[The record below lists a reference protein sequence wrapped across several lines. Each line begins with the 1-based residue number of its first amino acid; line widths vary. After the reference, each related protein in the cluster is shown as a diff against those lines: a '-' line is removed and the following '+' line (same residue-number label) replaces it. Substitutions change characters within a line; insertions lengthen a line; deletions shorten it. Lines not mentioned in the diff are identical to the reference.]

1 MHKRRPK
8 IFTCLRVSKAKCYLY
23 HSTKIAKARPGFD
36 NWPEHPSVQINY
48 SSPWTSLMK
57 QQLFKPV
64 LFLLQKTAARK
75 KYCFAHR
82 WRRKC
87 LFSKLR

>member
-36 NWPEHPSVQINY
+36 NWPEHPSVQINS
-48 SSPWTSLMK
+48 SSPCISLSY
-57 QQLFKPV
+57 QYESG
-64 LFLLQKTAARK
+64 LFLLSGMG
-75 KYCFAHR
+75 YEI
-82 WRRKC
+82 
-87 LFSKLR
+87 FSLIIE

>member
-1 MHKRRPK
+1 MSKKGLKSAPVVEFYLYSNK
-8 IFTCLRVSKAKCYLY
+8 IDKAK
-23 HSTKIAKARPGFD
+23 PGFD
-36 NWPEHPSVQINY
+36 DGPEHPSVQINS